1 MRETADGDSAKPAP
15 GKSPGRPRDPAVHG
29 AILRATTSRLASDG
43 YSRMTIGD
51 IAADAGVTRPT
62 VYRRWASKYEL
73 VVDALDFNFR
83 EQRELNPVGPLEK
96 LPPVEM
102 LKTALRHATP
112 FGTTTGRGVL
122 VIGNVL
128 SEAERNPALLELVRV
143 HGIAP
148 RVQLLNDT
156 LLHLHK
162 QGALRPDLDLEVI
175 SDMVIGSYYSSFI
188 RTGGHDPE
196 LPERT
201 VAALWP
207 LISRQPAVARPGP
220 DPHPGD

>member
-1 MRETADGDSAKPAP
+1 MRETADGDSARPTP
-15 GKSPGRPRDPAVHG
+15 GKGRGRPRDPAVDS
-29 AILRATTSRLASDG
+29 AILRATTGRLVSDG

-83 EQRELNPVGPLEK
+83 EQRELDPVGPIEQ

-102 LKTALRHATP
+102 LKTALRHASP
-112 FGTTTGRGVL
+112 FGTTTGRGVI

-143 HGIAP
+143 HGITP
-148 RVQLLNDT
+148 RVQLLTDA
-156 LLHLHK
+156 LLRLHE
-162 QGALRPDLDLEVI
+162 QGALRQDLDLEVI

-207 LISRQPAVARPGP
+207 LIARQLTAAEPSPG
-220 DPHPGD
+220 G